1 VKLSARCAMRDAARA
16 YLRHETDVARAVVD
30 IERRETVVHVAALV
44 NTSEREVGSRLSGVV
59 LETGSKVRDV
69 NALFRG
75 DRTRVHAKTTLLN
88 ACMHGFQTF
97 FEHHYILPNLSYV
110 PGCTS
115 DPLRHCSS
123 FR

>member
-1 VKLSARCAMRDAARA
+1 
-16 YLRHETDVARAVVD
+16 
-30 IERRETVVHVAALV
+30 
-44 NTSEREVGSRLSGVV
+44 VGSRLSGVV
-59 LETGSKVRDV
+59 LETGSKGRDV

-97 FEHHYILPNLSYV
+97 FEQLPNLSYV

-115 DPLRHCSS
+115 DPLLHCSS
-123 FR
+123 FRQVGRENEFY